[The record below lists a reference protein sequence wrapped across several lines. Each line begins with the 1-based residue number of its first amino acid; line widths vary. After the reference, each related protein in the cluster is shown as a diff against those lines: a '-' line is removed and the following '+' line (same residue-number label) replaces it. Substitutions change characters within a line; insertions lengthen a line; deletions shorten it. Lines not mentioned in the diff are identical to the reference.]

1 MNGLEGVLTGEF
13 FRDHPVEAYF
23 LKKKKIY
30 LSPGLPPAHRGLRP
44 GGKQALSRRARQEE
58 EV

>member
-1 MNGLEGVLTGEF
+1 MKGHEAVLTGEF
-13 FRDHPVEAYF
+13 FWVHPVEAYF

-30 LSPGLPPAHRGLRP
+30 LTPGLPPAHRGLRP